1 MCILKG
7 WLLCNKNVI
16 EANICLF
23 IFIMFEVFFVTLQY
37 IGGIVC
43 LGERLFV
50 NLLFIRD
57 LV

>member
-1 MCILKG
+1 MG